1 MIHYDGF
8 AMMLTRR
15 TFLAACSAAAGL
27 AQTAASKMGVAT
39 TCYMTVRRPKD
50 TLEFLEHCRGLGA
63 GGIQASLS
71 NTSPEYLKKLRTNL
85 ESYGMW
91 MEVMAGLPRAGS
103 EEAFARTLAAAKEV
117 GALCIRSA
125 CLGGRRYETFPT
137 MEEWQKFVAT
147 SHAALAKAV
156 PMAEKAGVTFAIEN
170 HKDWTVDELL
180 AILKKYSSERF
191 GVCLDTGNNISLL
204 DDAMEVV
211 ERLAPYAVSTH
222 IKDMALDEYADGF
235 LLAEVPLGT
244 GYLDIPKMVRVIA
257 AARPGTKITLEMIT
271 RDPLKVPCLTDK
283 YWATFPQREGTKLA
297 RMLRTVKEAKNP
309 KPIAKLS
316 TLPAKTQWQLEED
329 NVVLCLKYAR
339 ERLAL

>member
-1 MIHYDGF
+1 
-8 AMMLTRR
+8 MMHTRR
-15 TFLAACSAAAGL
+15 TFLAASATAAF
-27 AQTAASKMGVAT
+27 AQTPSTKMGVAT

-50 TLEFLEHCRGLGA
+50 TLEFLEHCHSLGA

-71 NTSPEYLKKLRTNL
+71 NTTPEYLKTLRAKL

-91 MEVMAGLPRAGS
+91 IEVMSGLPRPGS
-103 EEAFARTLAAAKEV
+103 EESFARTLAAAREV
-117 GALCIRSA
+117 NALCIRSA

-137 MEEWQKFVAT
+137 MDDWKKFVAT
-147 SHAALAKAV
+147 SHAALEKAV
-156 PMAEKAGVTFAIEN
+156 PMAEKARVTFTIEN

-222 IKDMALDEYADGF
+222 IKDMALEEYPDGF
-235 LLAEVPLGT
+235 LLAEVPFGT
-244 GYLDIPKMVRVIA
+244 GYLDIPKIVKIIA
-257 AARPGTKITLEMIT
+257 AARPATKMTLEMIT
-271 RDPLKVPCLTDK
+271 RDPLKVPCLTGK
-283 YWATFPQREGTKLA
+283 YWATFPQREASRLA
-297 RMLRTVKEAKNP
+297 RMLRTVREAKNP
-309 KPIAKLS
+309 KPIAKLTS
-316 TLPAKTQWQLEED
+316 LPAKTQWQLEED

-339 ERLAL
+339 EQLAL

>member
-1 MIHYDGF
+1 
-8 AMMLTRR
+8 MMHTRR
-15 TFLAACSAAAGL
+15 TFLAASSAAL
-27 AQTAASKMGVAT
+27 FAQSPATKMGVAT

-50 TLEFLEHCRGLGA
+50 TLEFLEHCRSLGA

-71 NTSPEYLKKLRTNL
+71 NTSPEYLKNLRGKL

-91 MEVMAGLPRAGS
+91 MEVMAGLPRPGN
-103 EEAFARTLAAAKEV
+103 EEAFARTLSAAREV

-125 CLGGRRYETFPT
+125 CLGGRRYETFAT
-137 MEEWQKFVAT
+137 MDDWQKFVAT

-156 PMAEKAGVTFAIEN
+156 PMAEKAKVTFAIEN

-204 DDAMEVV
+204 DDGMEVV

-222 IKDMALDEYADGF
+222 IKDMALEEYPDGF
-235 LLAEVPLGT
+235 LLAEVPLGA
-244 GYLDIPKMVRVIA
+244 GYLDIPKMVQIIA
-257 AARPGTKITLEMIT
+257 AARPSTKMTLEMIT
-271 RDPLKVPCLTDK
+271 RDPLKIPCLTDK
-283 YWATFPQREGTKLA
+283 YWATFPQREGARLA
-297 RMLRTVKEAKNP
+297 RMLRTVREAKNA
-309 KPIAKLS
+309 KPIAKLT
-316 TLPAKTQWQLEED
+316 TLPAQTQRQLEED

-339 ERLAL
+339 EKLAL

>member
-1 MIHYDGF
+1 
-8 AMMLTRR
+8 MMHTRR
-15 TFLAACSAAAGL
+15 TFLAACSAAAF
-27 AQTAASKMGVAT
+27 AQTPTTKMGVAT

-50 TLEFLEHCRGLGA
+50 TLEFLEHCHSLGA
-63 GGIQASLS
+63 GGIQAQLS
-71 NTSPEYLKKLRTNL
+71 NTSPEYLKTLRTKL

-91 MEVMAGLPRAGS
+91 IEVMSGLPRQGG

-117 GALCIRSA
+117 KALCIRSA
-125 CLGGRRYETFPT
+125 CLGGRRYETFAT
-137 MEEWQKFVAT
+137 MDDWQKFVAT
-147 SHAALAKAV
+147 SHAALQKAI
-156 PMAEKAGVTFAIEN
+156 PMAEKAQVTFAIEN
-170 HKDWTVDELL
+170 HKDWTIDELL

-222 IKDMALDEYADGF
+222 IKDMALEEYPDGF
-235 LLAEVPLGT
+235 LLAEVPLGA
-244 GYLDIPKMVRVIA
+244 GYLDIPKILKVIT
-257 AARPGTKITLEMIT
+257 AARPNTKITLEMIT

-283 YWATFPQREGTKLA
+283 YWATFPQREASRLA
-297 RMLRTVKEAKNP
+297 RMLRTVREAKNP

-316 TLPAKTQWQLEED
+316 PLPAKTQWQLEED